1 MKQESKQFKQDG
13 NIRYSV
19 GKSYFGIEN
28 NYVGVFPPSYAVI
41 PLFISSFT
49 TFHYLDPYTSLGLN
63 RDQIGHRICKVKI
76 DGLVGVML
84 RSYVYY
90 LCTVDVLCYGN
101 TQSLDTTN
109 ILLGL

>member
-1 MKQESKQFKQDG
+1 MVILDTQWE
-13 NIRYSV
+13 NP
-19 GKSYFGIEN
+19 YFGIEN
-28 NYVGVFPPSYAVI
+28 NYVGIFSPSYALI

-49 TFHYLDPYTSLGLN
+49 TFYHLVPFTSLGLN

-84 RSYVYY
+84 RSFAFVYY
-90 LCTVDVLCYGN
+90 LCTVDVLCYGC

-109 ILLGL
+109 IHLGL